1 MNIFITGT
9 SSGIGF
15 GLARKYLQ
23 RGAHVYGLSRTINT
37 KLSTYANYHHLT
49 QDLINTDEVQINLRV
64 FLNPLEMLDL
74 VVLNAGMLP
83 VINDMKDTDLDDIRT
98 VMKINVWANK
108 VILDTLYET
117 ISDIQQVVA
126 ISSGASISG
135 ARGWN
140 VYAISKAAL
149 NMLIRLYSREKPD
162 THYTALAPGIVNT
175 NMQEYISKLPEDHR
189 FPVVQKLKEMRAQ
202 NEMRDPS
209 DAAENLIRG
218 IMHVLQFESGS
229 YVDIR
234 DMFSDRGEKQGS

>member
-37 KLSTYANYHHLT
+37 K
-49 QDLINTDEVQINLRV
+49 DLINTDEVQINLRV